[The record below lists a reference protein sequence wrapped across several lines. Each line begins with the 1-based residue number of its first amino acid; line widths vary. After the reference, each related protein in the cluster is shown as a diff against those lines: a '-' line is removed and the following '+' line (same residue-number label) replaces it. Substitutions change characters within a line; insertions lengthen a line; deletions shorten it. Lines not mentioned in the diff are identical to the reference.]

1 VRIPDGGPHILLT
14 RDRFIKALFDDIR
27 ANAPAI
33 LFIDE
38 IEFLLR
44 VPSQNSSDVVSDV
57 QCLITA
63 LWTKLMDDGIRFVF
77 IGTTH
82 KPLELDYDGFG
93 RRFEIKIYL
102 PLPIKETRVRILR
115 PLLAKYNINATD
127 AELTEL
133 ARLSKGL
140 SGDDIRRD
148 FNDIWRDR
156 LLDATVSTYFRRVC
170 LIPRSVIVSGSGS

>member
-1 VRIPDGGPHILLT
+1 LLT

-57 QCLITA
+57 QCLIGA

-77 IGTTH
+77 LERQTSLLNWTT
-82 KPLELDYDGFG
+82 
-93 RRFEIKIYL
+93 
-102 PLPIKETRVRILR
+102 
-115 PLLAKYNINATD
+115 TD
-127 AELTEL
+127 LV
-133 ARLSKGL
+133 
-140 SGDDIRRD
+140 GD
-148 FNDIWRDR
+148 
-156 LLDATVSTYFRRVC
+156 
-170 LIPRSVIVSGSGS
+170 